1 MNKGK
6 TKVVS
11 IRDNHDD
18 TTPITDKVKFKYVTT
33 LKLLGVEIDNKLEK
47 LKENFNGRKENKHE
61 KSNRSPGTPSV
72 RQKRHIF
79 RKYLFHFIVCI
90 IIIVLS
96 YDHS

>member
-1 MNKGK
+1 M
-6 TKVVS
+6 
-11 IRDNHDD
+11 
-18 TTPITDKVKFKYVTT
+18 TDRVKFKYVTT

-47 LKENFNGRKENKHE
+47 LKENFNGIKENKRE